1 MVGYQR
7 DIIMTFLSAAAASIT
22 RPATSSRRRRPNI
35 PFNWRLFVALTAN
48 VVAWLAIIGVVV
60 ALTT

>member
-1 MVGYQR
+1 
-7 DIIMTFLSAAAASIT
+7 MTFLSAAAASIT